1 MSGDDSDD
9 ANESWYTRHFEP
21 PRFPEE
27 AYGYWM
33 SVTGLVLGL
42 LAVGFLL
49 LETTAGNGTPLFW
62 TARQAAAVFAGA
74 GFPLVVL
81 GFVYRLPVSAN
92 VHRLAFAGVVVCLV
106 ALVLFVRA
114 YPDGWGV
121 NPDTPAADISSQ
133 VVAVY
138 AVGLFLTVL
147 SATVLPTM
155 TQPRQEVAEE
165 LPAESGAEF
174 EVFRDV
180 SADWRWRLLDSD
192 GGVVAESD
200 EGYPSEK
207 AAERSLEGF
216 REEVDG
222 ASVETRDVLEE
233 QMLSEEATA
242 VEKEAGHTKTPEI
255 ETREEDDAEFEVRKY
270 EGGWRWS
277 LRDGEGNAL
286 ASQSEAYEDR
296 DGAEAS
302 IEAVRNMAGE
312 AGVVDAEPAF
322 VAVYRDDAGDWWWSL
337 RDGEGNAFA
346 SSPDVYEDRDG
357 VDTALGRLASGEG
370 LETEILE
377 ESEEDEQEKGMWRW
391 RLVHTNG
398 EVLAVSGERYED
410 RAEAKE
416 AAETAEDP
424 FAEAEVVEAE
434 GGYFAVYRD
443 KTDDWVW
450 SLHDEEGQ
458 TLAVPGGSGGEPRRY
473 GEREEALT
481 AVEHVRRCA
490 PKADIRG

>member
-9 ANESWYTRHFEP
+9 ANESWYTRQFEP

-33 SVTGLVLGL
+33 SVTGLVLSI

-49 LETTAGNGTPLFW
+49 LETTAGDGTPLFW

-81 GFVYRLPVSAN
+81 GFVYRLPVGAN

-106 ALVLFVRA
+106 ALVVFVRA

-138 AVGLFLTVL
+138 AAGLFLTVL
-147 SATVLPTM
+147 SATVVPTM
-155 TQPRQEVAEE
+155 TQARQEVVEE
-165 LPAESGAEF
+165 LPAERGAEF

-207 AAERSLEGF
+207 EAERSLEGF
-216 REEVDG
+216 REGVEG

-233 QMLSEEATA
+233 QMLSEEAS
-242 VEKEAGHTKTPEI
+242 VEKGAGHTKTPEI
-255 ETREEDDAEFEVRKY
+255 GTREEDAEFEVR
-270 EGGWRWS
+270 EDEAGWRWS
-277 LRDGEGNAL
+277 LHDGEGKAL
-286 ASQSEAYEDR
+286 ASQLGTHEDH

-302 IEAVRNMAGE
+302 AEAVCDIAGE

-322 VAVYRDDAGDWWWSL
+322 VAVYRDDDVGWRWSL
-337 RDGEGNAFA
+337 RDGEGKALA

-357 VDTALGRLASGEG
+357 VDTALERLASGEG

-377 ESEEDEQEKGMWRW
+377 EIEEADQEDGGWRW

-398 EVLAVSGERYED
+398 EVLAVSPTYEGSGE
-410 RAEAKE
+410 AEE
-416 AAETAEDP
+416 AAETAEKLL
-424 FAEAEVVEAE
+424 AEAEAAE
-434 GGYFAVYRD
+434 VKGGYFAVYRD
-443 KTDDWVW
+443 ETDGWVW
-450 SLHDEEGQ
+450 SLHDEDGEKI
-458 TLAVPGGSGGEPRRY
+458 AVPGEEEGEP
-473 GEREEALT
+473 ERHGSRDETLA
-481 AVEHVRRCA
+481 AVERVRRCA
-490 PKADIRG
+490 HRADIRG